1 MKIKFKKIN
10 KLANMPAYETP
21 QSAGM
26 DIRACINKTVLLKPL
41 ERALIPTGL
50 AVEVKNGYEVQ
61 VRARSGLALKNGI
74 CLANGIGTIDS
85 DYRGEIGVI
94 LINLGQ
100 EDFVVNNGDRIA
112 QLVVMK
118 HETPIII
125 EDENLSDSE
134 RQSGGFGSTGLK

>member
-1 MKIKFKKIN
+1 
-10 KLANMPAYETP
+10 MPAYETP

-26 DIRACINKTVLLKPL
+26 DIRACINKTILLKPL

-50 AVEVKNGYEVQ
+50 AVEVENGYEVQ

-125 EDENLSDSE
+125 EDENLSDSK